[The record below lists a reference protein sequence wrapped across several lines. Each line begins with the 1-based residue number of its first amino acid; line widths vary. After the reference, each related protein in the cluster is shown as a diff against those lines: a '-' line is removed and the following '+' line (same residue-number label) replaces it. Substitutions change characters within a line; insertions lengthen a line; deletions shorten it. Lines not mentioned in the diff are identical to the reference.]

1 VLGAGSAFVPPPTG
15 HQDSSMDRIAVYL
28 YDTVEVLPQCY
39 LTAGVSYDRLR
50 YPENLRNTPV
60 SVHET
65 ERDQVSPKAGLQ
77 WTPFSR
83 VTLRAAY
90 AQSLTGVS
98 FEDSVRLEP
107 TQLAGFIQS
116 FRNIVPESL
125 AGSISG
131 ARHETAGLA
140 LDWPF
145 LPGSFFGVQA
155 EWLRADAS
163 QRIGV
168 FDFTITPERF
178 ASATT
183 PEKLNYEERSLSAV
197 LTHHFT
203 TELTAGTRYRF
214 TQSELDRRLSEVST
228 AVFPGAKT
236 HEEADLHQLTLFLQ
250 QEFASG
256 LYGLF
261 QARWNH
267 QSNDGYTPGRP
278 VEDFWQFDVFV
289 GWRFWRNH
297 VDATVG
303 LINLS
308 DQDYR
313 LNPLT
318 PYNDIS
324 RQREFVARLRFNF

>member
-1 VLGAGSAFVPPPTG
+1 
-15 HQDSSMDRIAVYL
+15 MERIATYL

-39 LTAGVSYDRLR
+39 LTAGICYDHLR
-50 YPENLRNTPV
+50 FPENLRNTPV

-65 ERDQVSPKAGLQ
+65 DRDQVSPKAGLQ

-90 AQSLTGVS
+90 ARSLTGVS

-125 AGSISG
+125 TGSLSG
-131 ARHETAGLA
+131 GRHETTGIA

-155 EWLRADAS
+155 EWLQAEVS
-163 QRIGV
+163 HQIGV
-168 FDFTITPERF
+168 FDFTIVPERF
-178 ASATT
+178 AATT
-183 PEKLNYEERSLSAV
+183 TREKLNYDERSASAV
-197 LTHHFT
+197 LAHHFT

-214 TQSELDRRLSEVST
+214 TQSELDRRLSDVSP
-228 AVFPGAKT
+228 AVFSGAKT
-236 HEEADLHQLTLFLQ
+236 HEEADLHQLTLFLH
-250 QEFASG
+250 QEYANG
-256 LYGLF
+256 LYGNF

-267 QSNDGYTPGRP
+267 QSNDGYTPDRP

-289 GWRFWRNH
+289 GWRFWRNRA
-297 VDATVG
+297 DATIGV
-303 LINLS
+303 INFT
-308 DQDYR
+308 DEDYR

-318 PYNDIS
+318 PHNDYS
-324 RQREFVARLRFNF
+324 REREFVARLRFNF